1 MVIGVKELCIEV
13 KCFNLKYTLECGQ
26 CFRWECIDEK
36 ENLYIGVIKNRV
48 VKIRQEGNTLYISSN
63 KEENLKEVVMNY
75 FDLYEDYETIEK
87 RISTIDENISNA
99 LKNTSGIRHLNQDF
113 FETLISYIIS
123 ANNNIPRISK
133 SVKEISK
140 RYGKEVVF
148 EGNMYYLFPTAKEL
162 ENVTIAEYRECGV
175 GFRDSYIFQ
184 TVHDVLDGKI
194 NEEEIKDMST
204 DELRKKLLT
213 LKGVGPKVADCI
225 LLFSCNRKE
234 VFPIDVWVER
244 VMSILY
250 FKINDGK
257 VKKKDILEYA
267 ANNFGNDAG
276 IIQQHLFYNMREKM
290 M

>member
-1 MVIGVKELCIEV
+1 MKEICIKV

-26 CFRWECIDEK
+26 CFRWECIDDKKCE
-36 ENLYIGVIKNRV
+36 YIGVIKDRV
-48 VKIRQEGNTLYISSN
+48 IKIRQDEENLYITSN
-63 KEENLKEVVMNY
+63 KEENLEEVVKDY
-75 FDLYEDYETIEK
+75 FDLYEDYEKIEK
-87 RISTIDENISNA
+87 RIAKVDENVSNA

-140 RYGKEVVF
+140 RYGSKVIF
-148 EGNMYYLFPTAKEL
+148 ENEEYYLFPTAEQLRDISIK
-162 ENVTIAEYRECGV
+162 EYRECGV
-175 GFRDSYIFQ
+175 GFRDSYIYS
-184 TVHDVLDGKI
+184 TVHDFLDGKI
-194 NEEEIKDMST
+194 TYDDSKNMNTNDLK
-204 DELRKKLLT
+204 RKLLT

-225 LLFSCNRKE
+225 LLFSCNRRE

-244 VMSILY
+244 VMSLLY
-250 FKINDGK
+250 FKEMDGK

-267 ANNFGNDAG
+267 SKYFGNDAG

>member
-1 MVIGVKELCIEV
+1 MKEICIKV
-13 KCFNLKYTLECGQ
+13 KCFNLKFTLECGQ
-26 CFRWECIDEK
+26 CFRWECIDDEK
-36 ENLYIGVIKNRV
+36 CEYIGVIKDRV
-48 VKIRQEGNTLYISSN
+48 IKIRQDEENLYITSN
-63 KEENLKEVVMNY
+63 KEENLREVVMDY
-75 FDLYEDYETIEK
+75 FDLYEDYEEIEK
-87 RISTIDENISNA
+87 RIALVDENVSNA

-140 RYGKEVVF
+140 RYGSKVIF
-148 EGNMYYLFPTAKEL
+148 ENEEYYLFPTVEQLK
-162 ENVTIAEYRECGV
+162 NVSIKEYRECGV
-175 GFRDSYIFQ
+175 GFRDSYIYS
-184 TVHDVLDGKI
+184 TVHDFLDGKI
-194 NEEEIKDMST
+194 TYDDAKNMDTNDLK
-204 DELRKKLLT
+204 KKLLT

-225 LLFSCNRKE
+225 LLFSCNRRE

-244 VMSILY
+244 VMSLLY
-250 FKINDGK
+250 FKEMDGK

-267 ANNFGNDAG
+267 KTNFSDDAG